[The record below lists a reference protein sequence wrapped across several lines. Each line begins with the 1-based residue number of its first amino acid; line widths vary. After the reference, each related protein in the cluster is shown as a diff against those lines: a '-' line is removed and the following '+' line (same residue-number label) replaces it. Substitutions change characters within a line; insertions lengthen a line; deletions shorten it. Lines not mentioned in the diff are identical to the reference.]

1 MNRTRVS
8 QPAQAPFHGL
18 PQRQLAWHIKAM
30 RTIFFA
36 AVLGLA
42 AIAVAAQPTAT
53 AGELKFQNSLLE
65 WNVSW
70 PAEVSA
76 IPALLASIRDPALK
90 SKRDLLKTAAGDRAD
105 RKKQGFP
112 FFAYSS
118 SSEVALAGDSGRLL
132 SLTEEV
138 SEFTGGAHPNG
149 GMVAILWDRQIS
161 RKATVAS
168 LFTAGAQA
176 LQTLLRKNYCAAL
189 TKERAKRRGP
199 EGAVEGADDPFN
211 QCPKFDELALVPEGK
226 SGKPFVTISLH
237 ADPYVAGPYAE
248 GDYDIDLPVTPALV
262 AALKPQ
268 YRASFAP
275 AR

>member
-1 MNRTRVS
+1 
-8 QPAQAPFHGL
+8 
-18 PQRQLAWHIKAM
+18 M
-30 RTIFFA
+30 RTLLLA
-36 AVLGLA
+36 AAIGLA
-42 AIAVAAQPTAT
+42 AIAAPAQPGAK
-53 AGELKFQNSLLE
+53 AGELKFKNSLLE
-65 WNVSW
+65 WDVSW

-90 SKRDLLKTAAGDRAD
+90 VKRDLLKTAAADRID

-138 SEFTGGAHPNG
+138 SEFTGGAHPNS
-149 GMVAILWDRQIS
+149 GMVAILWDRNRS
-161 RKATVAS
+161 RKVNVAS
-168 LFTAGAQA
+168 LFRAGDPA

-189 TKERAKRRGP
+189 TKERRKRRGA
-199 EGAVEGADDPFN
+199 EGAVAGADDPFN
-211 QCPKFDELALVPEGK
+211 QCPKFGELALVPEGK
-226 SGKPFVTISLH
+226 AGKPFAAIMVH
-237 ADPYVAGPYAE
+237 ADPYVAGPYVE
-248 GDYDIDLPVTPALV
+248 GDYDIDLPVTAALV

-268 YRASFAP
+268 YRASFEP